1 MTHVSKIDVLVLI
14 RLQVW
19 SFNKCFLVVIVGH
32 ENTGVVGGTVSA
44 MALLYCRSVKLL
56 STIPVCCVCVCVC
69 VCLGILGGGN
79 NKKWAVAG
87 YASITLS
94 YQNQ

>member
-56 STIPVCCVCVCVC
+56 STIPDVQKLVLSIAPYWYTS
-69 VCLGILGGGN
+69 LGE
-79 NKKWAVAG
+79 
-87 YASITLS
+87 S
-94 YQNQ
+94 